1 MSDAFWFLLDHPDQR
16 DLTKLDGNIQYV
28 SPHFDRDVYEAA
40 RGVSFM
46 NFEDAYDNWRLYG
59 RRQGLEFAP
68 SKNTILKIILKVK
81 DEVDLIDKWIDH
93 HAKIVGLHN
102 IIIMDCGS
110 TDRRFLDKLDAI
122 RNEAVIFQYDKYYD
136 SLHSYDSNKQFF
148 ELLKREARYICILD
162 ADEFLFGVSG
172 DSISPLFVLD
182 ILQHSD
188 LPCFCGTWLSNVKAP
203 AEKAGEIDWD
213 QPIEF
218 GVDENHLLWNS
229 NAGKA
234 LFHTRYIGEA
244 QHIGHNIAEKSA
256 ARFATID
263 SFGKIGVLHI
273 FNLSPRITKD
283 RALRHL
289 VSKGVISD
297 GSGATPEIEQIL
309 RAKLNDSA
317 LSPIEKLYV
326 SRCLDGNA
334 KIMPHNKTFQTRIV
348 GRATTERHEWVDI
361 MRQFD
366 FNKVLALRNTLG

>member
-28 SPHFDRDVYEAA
+28 SPHFDRDVYEDA

-172 DSISPLFVLD
+172 DSIRVRLR
-182 ILQHSD
+182 
-188 LPCFCGTWLSNVKAP
+188 
-203 AEKAGEIDWD
+203 
-213 QPIEF
+213 
-218 GVDENHLLWNS
+218 
-229 NAGKA
+229 KA
-234 LFHTRYIGEA
+234 LSERCGAGAGFRARHGSSPWR
-244 QHIGHNIAEKSA
+244 HRSA
-256 ARFATID
+256 ARNRARGGASASSSRTFARRP
-263 SFGKIGVLHI
+263 SGVA
-273 FNLSPRITKD
+273 
-283 RALRHL
+283 AL
-289 VSKGVISD
+289 
-297 GSGATPEIEQIL
+297 
-309 RAKLNDSA
+309 
-317 LSPIEKLYV
+317 
-326 SRCLDGNA
+326 
-334 KIMPHNKTFQTRIV
+334 
-348 GRATTERHEWVDI
+348 
-361 MRQFD
+361 
-366 FNKVLALRNTLG
+366 